1 LWLEQG
7 PRLVARMGYHGQW
20 LSGMAS
26 RVRDVESAVRAA
38 LETDGTIDI
47 TTIGAKSGV
56 PRRTEIWF
64 LQLAG
69 RTFITG
75 TPDPRNWYANVL
87 AHDRFSFHLKESVV
101 ADLPARALPV
111 RDEATRRWVFSHPHR
126 WNDWYLREASLDE
139 LVSGSPMVEVLFD
152 EDSP

>member
-1 LWLEQG
+1 MD
-7 PRLVARMGYHGQW
+7 A
-20 LSGMAS
+20 
-26 RVRDVESAVRAA
+26 AVRTA

-47 TTIGAKSGV
+47 TTLGAKSGV

-87 AHDRFSFHLKESVV
+87 ARDRFTFHLKESAT
-101 ADLPARALPV
+101 ADLPARAMPIL
-111 RDEATRRWVFSHPHR
+111 DETTRRWVFTQPHR
-126 WNDWYLREASLDE
+126 WNDWYLAEATLDD
-139 LVSGSPMVEVLFD
+139 LVAAAPMVEVLFD
-152 EDSP
+152 DEGA